1 MCEISYYSRPPV
13 GFIVEGRG
21 EFDSYPS
28 ILSKIIGAS
37 FLNLPRINAR
47 GNGGIIRRLHE
58 HLADIVTTHKPVS
71 VMVTV
76 DLVDLIDQGVVSTC
90 AELLEII
97 LSDLEEWCKDNSSL
111 PKYLPFPEK
120 FSVVI
125 QIPKFES
132 WLIADKHSLWQ
143 YGYIRESDGE
153 ERWTNVDQ
161 QVRNPHQWF
170 RDVSLESLD
179 LKQPMICKEVA
190 GCINIDVVKTVS
202 PSFDKF
208 YREVR
213 KLYDHWQSK
222 CGVAI

>member
-1 MCEISYYSRPPV
+1 LSEISYYSRPPV

-28 ILSKIIGAS
+28 LLSKVIDES
-37 FLNLPRINAR
+37 SLNFPRINAR
-47 GNGGIIRRLHE
+47 GNGGIIRHLHE
-58 HLADIVTTHKPVS
+58 HLSDIVKTHKPVS

-76 DLVDLIDQGVVSTC
+76 DLIDLVDEGIFTTC
-90 AELLEII
+90 AELLEA
-97 LSDLEEWCKDNSSL
+97 LVFNLNKWAEDNSSF

-132 WLIADKHSLWQ
+132 WLIADKRSLCQ
-143 YGYIRESDGE
+143 RGYINIPDSE
-153 ERWTNVDQ
+153 EQWTNVDDE
-161 QVRNPHQWF
+161 VKNPHKWF
-170 RDVSLESLD
+170 HEVSQQGLD
-179 LKQPMICKEVA
+179 LKQPLVCREIA
-190 GCINIDVVKTVS
+190 GCIDIDVVKTVS

-222 CGVAI
+222 CG